1 VGAGAS
7 HELDHVREGCRSAL
21 AQVSTPSTERI
32 VIIGGGARNRVH
44 IKGSGTL
51 RGFGVTFDVD
61 LHLDLDATVPPI
73 LGVRLPLSLTLGA
86 WLLEQ
91 AGWSGERLG
100 VEVDVAAGDAEHGIF
115 SREVAHLLESD
126 TPTALLVVADGSAA
140 RTPKAPASL
149 HPDAEAFDA
158 AVAAA
163 LASGSPAI
171 LGALDRARAAEVS
184 AGGWPAW
191 QLASSLC
198 AGSEFQAQIWADE
211 APYGVGYLVAQ
222 WIVR

>member
-1 VGAGAS
+1 VITGVAFVPSTPLLVPAVGAGAS

-73 LGVRLPLSLTLGA
+73 LVVRLPLSLTLGA

-91 AGWSGERLG
+91 AGWSGERLA
-100 VEVDVAAGDAEHGIF
+100 VEIDMTADEAGAKFHRDLVAI
-115 SREVAHLLESD
+115 
-126 TPTALLVVADGSAA
+126 
-140 RTPKAPASL
+140 
-149 HPDAEAFDA
+149 HPFTN
-158 AVAAA
+158 
-163 LASGSPAI
+163 GN
-171 LGALDRARAAEVS
+171 GRHARAAVDLLMLSVGEPPFTW
-184 AGGWPAW
+184 GGGAD
-191 QLASSLC
+191 LADNSNIRSSYIAALR
-198 AGSEFQAQIWADE
+198 AADGGDY
-211 APYGVGYLVAQ
+211 APLLAF
-222 WIVR
+222 VRS